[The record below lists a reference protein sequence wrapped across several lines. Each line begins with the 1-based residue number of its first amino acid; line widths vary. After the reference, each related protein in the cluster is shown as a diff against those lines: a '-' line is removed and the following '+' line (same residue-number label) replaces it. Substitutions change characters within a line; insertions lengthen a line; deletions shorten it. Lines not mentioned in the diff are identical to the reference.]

1 LEERNRA
8 LESELALL
16 RGDAAPPSYVSTS
29 SSSPSMASSV
39 VLSMSSSSASSKPS
53 SSSEPNKGAD
63 RGVQDMEMADGS
75 LELEGGDR
83 LRCEDELRGRR
94 LGRTRDKALTHAVGL
109 GLRDEGM
116 EI

>member
-1 LEERNRA
+1 
-8 LESELALL
+8 
-16 RGDAAPPSYVSTS
+16 
-29 SSSPSMASSV
+29 
-39 VLSMSSSSASSKPS
+39 
-53 SSSEPNKGAD
+53 
-63 RGVQDMEMADGS
+63 MEMADGS

-109 GLRDEGM
+109 RLRDEGM